1 MFLPLAMC
9 IVSVS
14 QSPQLTTEEEF
25 LRSGN
30 VSDPQDLHCNVSNS
44 SDIHCTVSD
53 SPNVSK
59 ISDLSNTFPTTTL
72 RRGLQSQEGIRSH
85 RKIER
90 TSSEHKLYP
99 TPLHR
104 MSSKDYEHTELPNET
119 VSANEASSMSKL
131 GDCDVCVR
139 YSGSST
145 DSGEF
150 KLNLETQKDEKDV

>member
-9 IVSVS
+9 LVSVS
-14 QSPQLTTEEEF
+14 QSLQLTTEEEF

-30 VSDPQDLHCNVSNS
+30 VSDPQDLLCNVSNS
-44 SDIHCTVSD
+44 SDINCTVSD
-53 SPNVSK
+53 SPNASK

-72 RRGLQSQEGIRSH
+72 RKGLQSQEGITSH
-85 RKIER
+85 KKIER

-104 MSSKDYEHTELPNET
+104 MSSKDYENTELPNEA
-119 VSANEASSMSKL
+119 VSAKEASSMSKP
-131 GDCDVCVR
+131 GDEVCVR

-145 DSGEF
+145 DNGEF
-150 KLNLETQKDEKDV
+150 KLNLETQKDVKDL